1 MRSVTPRRGRRR
13 FLRGSLA
20 LGGLSLLVGCGQLAL
35 PGQEPR
41 KVYRVG
47 IVGEQAADP
56 AVRPD
61 GSGPPPGLR
70 EHGWIEGENL
80 LIEHRWAEGDSSRI
94 PDLAADLVR
103 LPVDLIVVPSS
114 IYTQGAKQATSS
126 IPIVFVSHADPVGTG
141 HVESLARPG
150 GNATGQAVLQ
160 TPLGTRLLDVLSAA
174 VPTARKI
181 AVLWH
186 PGTPSHPPVLQ
197 ALEEPARSIQVQL
210 QPVEAGL
217 APDLDGA
224 FAAMTHDGAQAVMVL
239 GTPLFRVERQ
249 RWAELALRH
258 RLPSIC
264 SWREGAEAGA
274 LMGYGPNLGRLWGSV
289 AVYVEKILKGTK
301 PADIPVEQA
310 REFDFVINL
319 KTAQTLGL
327 TIPQSV
333 LQQATEIIQ

>member
-1 MRSVTPRRGRRR
+1 MARHSRRR
-13 FLRGSLA
+13 FLRDSLT
-20 LGGLSLLVGCGQLAL
+20 LVGVGLAVGCGQLAL
-35 PGQEPR
+35 PGQQPR

-47 IVGEQAADP
+47 ILGERAADP
-56 AVRPD
+56 AEARFHQALRL
-61 GSGPPPGLR
+61 GLR

-160 TPLGTRLLDVLSAA
+160 TPLGTRLLDLLSAA

-186 PGTPSHPPVLQ
+186 PDTPSHPPVLK

-210 QPVEAGL
+210 QPVEARV
-217 APDLDGA
+217 AADLDGA
-224 FAAMTHDGAQAVMVL
+224 FAAMTRDGAQAVMVL
-239 GTPLFRVERQ
+239 GTPVFRVERQ

-274 LMGYGPNLGRLWGSV
+274 LMGYGPNLVKLWGSV
-289 AVYVEKILKGTK
+289 AVYVDKILKGTK

-333 LQQATEIIQ
+333 LAQVTELIQ